1 MCQTREHPQYNT
13 FCLTLQSFKRSSLLH
28 RRPLQLDL
36 AFLPPFAPCLRV
48 SRRVVFGRRRRRRRR
63 CRRCIV
69 SPSRRWRPPSNP
81 SNQIICVPIPPVS
94 QCCMKGEVHVFQESC
109 LLINLLKNR
118 ASPLL
123 TKKSSGGVE
132 RNEEEEEQMLLLFSV
147 GGFSF
152 CRPFVAWEVHPKS
165 ENQ

>member
-1 MCQTREHPQYNT
+1 MCETREHLQYNT
-13 FCLTLQSFKRSSLLH
+13 FSLTLQSFKRGSLLH

-69 SPSRRWRPPSNP
+69 SPSRRRRPPSNP

-94 QCCMKGEVHVFQESC
+94 QCEVHVCQESC

-123 TKKSSGGVE
+123 TKKKQ
-132 RNEEEEEQMLLLFSV
+132 RR
-147 GGFSF
+147 
-152 CRPFVAWEVHPKS
+152 CRTKRRGRRTNVAPF
-165 ENQ
+165 